1 MYVRNVAYLLSAKY
15 THQPNRAEI
24 TPPIHRYGYIG
35 VFFYMKFVSPQGY
48 KSANVVT
55 VGQVVIDSSRVVAR
69 LRGTSPTAF
78 RPYPGD
84 VYNLNPILNPLRLVR
99 TPIHGSLL
107 SQNLEENNFHILQYL
122 RVSSIVIIQ
131 LFFYKPLLGK
141 ISLYVVINSSETP
154 LFASI
159 ICSLLMSKEEYDLVL
174 DHV

>member
-1 MYVRNVAYLLSAKY
+1 MSWLSDRSSLIPLVLWLACAA
-15 THQPNRAEI
+15 TVPQHSDLIRAM
-24 TPPIHRYGYIG
+24 
-35 VFFYMKFVSPQGY
+35 F
-48 KSANVVT
+48 N
-55 VGQVVIDSSRVVAR
+55 
-69 LRGTSPTAF
+69 
-78 RPYPGD
+78 

-174 DHV
+174 EDVWIFECVCYISHNNCCRKSNTVDPVSM